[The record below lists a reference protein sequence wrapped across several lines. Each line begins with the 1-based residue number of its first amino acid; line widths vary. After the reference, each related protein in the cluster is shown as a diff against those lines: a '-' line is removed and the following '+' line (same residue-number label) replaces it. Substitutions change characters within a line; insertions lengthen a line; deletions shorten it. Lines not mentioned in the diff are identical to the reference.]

1 MSFPYASCICENDYL
16 GYPPSGQFAS
26 GELSSYPLYQLLKN
40 ANDIVVVFG
49 ADGTFRYTSP
59 SAQRILGYTLE
70 DVVGKSAFEFVH
82 PEDVGIIAATYQ
94 QALQNPGVIQPT
106 VEYRVRKRDGNWC
119 TLEAVTTSF
128 LEDPVINGIVVNC
141 HDITQRKYVTDT
153 LATRERYLSALV
165 EIEQVLLAFDVDER
179 LYDDILEVLGQALD
193 ASRAYVFAMHRDRDG
208 GWLASQQ
215 AEWCAHGIEPQ
226 IHNPNLQNLPMH
238 CYAPRWVEILGRGDA
253 IGGNVSDF
261 PETERQI
268 LEVQGIQSILVLP
281 LLVHGKLSG
290 FIGVDQC
297 IRIQVWDLP
306 EIDLLSAAAAAIAL
320 AQERKLAFQQIQ
332 QRVQREHLLNRI
344 SRVLSSSFDTD
355 SILQEVVLLI
365 GQGLE
370 VDRAFIY
377 TLQDNQISVLHEWRA
392 SDDIPSMSSVQ
403 THAVDWSNLA
413 DPDAPFYHRRPFHAP
428 DYGALPSTPA
438 RQYLLEQL
446 AVKSVLCV
454 PVFIQDQLFG
464 GVALHTTV
472 KNRIFTADEINLL
485 TSIAD
490 QVAIALYNARSY
502 EHLEHLVQE
511 RTRQLQEEKYL
522 SEVANRAK
530 SEFLASMSHELR
542 TPLNAILG
550 LSQVLLQ
557 EIFGNL
563 NSKQKEYLTCIR
575 SSGDHLLA
583 LINDILDLSK
593 IEAGKVEIVPEVV
606 SVSDICDSCLTIV
619 REQAYDRGLQLH
631 SQLDP
636 AAEVC
641 VADQRR
647 LRQMLLNLLSNAIKF
662 TPEGCVTLVTE
673 KHPAGIS
680 FTVADTGVGI
690 PEEQLDRLFQPFT
703 QLDSGLN
710 RRAEG
715 TGLGLYLTRSLAQL
729 HGGDVTA
736 QSVVGQGSRFT
747 IYLPDRPLPTDD
759 LVFQPLRDEPI
770 TKAQPRTDEKS
781 LSTAY
786 RILLVEDDAESAML
800 MRDYLTN
807 QGYQVEHIWNSGDWL
822 HRVRQFQPQL
832 VLMDVQ
838 LSEALTGIDLL
849 EMMHQEAELMHI
861 PVVMVTAQAMRGDRE
876 RFLAAGAT
884 DYLSKPIDI
893 HQLDAILQRY
903 LPQKL
908 PKS

>member
-1 MSFPYASCICENDYL
+1 MSFQYASCVYENDYQSH
-16 GYPPSGQFAS
+16 PPSSQHAS
-26 GELSSYPLYQLLKN
+26 KGLPSYPLHQLLEN
-40 ANDIVVVFG
+40 ASDIVVVFE
-49 ADGTFRYTSP
+49 ADGTFRYASP
-59 SAQRILGYTLE
+59 SARHILGYTLE

-106 VEYRVRKRDGNWC
+106 VEYRVRKRDGSWC
-119 TLEAVTTSF
+119 VLEAVTTSL
-128 LEDPVINGIVVNC
+128 LEDPAVNGIVVNC
-141 HDITQRKYVTDT
+141 HDITQRKHVTDT

-193 ASRAYVFAMHRDRDG
+193 ASRAYVFAVHSDHDG

-215 AEWCAHGIEPQ
+215 AEWCAPGIEPQ
-226 IHNPNLQNLPMH
+226 IHNPDLQNLPMH
-238 CYAPRWVEILGRGDA
+238 RYAPRWIDILGRGDA
-253 IGGNVSDF
+253 IGGNVRDF

-268 LEVQGIQSILVLP
+268 LEMQGIQSILVLP

-297 IRIQVWDLP
+297 TRIQVWDLP

-355 SILQEVVLLI
+355 SILQEVVLLV

-370 VDRAFIY
+370 VDRVFIY
-377 TLQDNQISVLHEWRA
+377 AIQNEQVSVLHEWRA
-392 SDDIPSMSSVQ
+392 SDDIPAMSNFKADV
-403 THAVDWSNLA
+403 AGWSNLT
-413 DPDAPFYHRRPFHAP
+413 DPDAPFYHRQPFHAP
-428 DYGALPSTPA
+428 DYGALPSTPV
-438 RQYLLEQL
+438 RQYLIEHLG
-446 AVKSVLCV
+446 VKSALCV

-472 KNRIFTADEINLL
+472 KNRTFTTDEINLL

-502 EHLEHLVQE
+502 EQLERLVQE
-511 RTRQLQEEKYL
+511 RTQQLQEEKYL

-557 EIFGNL
+557 EIFGSL
-563 NSKQKEYLTCIR
+563 NSKQKEYLGCIR

-619 REQAYDRGLQLH
+619 REQAYERGLQLH

-680 FTVADTGVGI
+680 FTVADTGIGI
-690 PEEQLDRLFQPFT
+690 PEEQLNRLFQPFT

-736 QSVVGQGSRFT
+736 RSVVGQGSRFT
-747 IYLPDRPLPTDD
+747 IYLPDRPLPTDEPA
-759 LVFQPLRDEPI
+759 FQAANSEPAI
-770 TKAQPRTDEKS
+770 RAESLTDKEPS
-781 LSTAY
+781 MAY

-800 MRDYLTN
+800 MRDYLTS
-807 QGYQVEHIWNSGDWL
+807 QGYQVEHTWNSNNWL
-822 HRVRQFQPQL
+822 QRVQQFRPQL

-849 EMMHQEAELMHI
+849 EMMRREAELTHI

-903 LPQKL
+903 LPQG
-908 PKS
+908 